1 MSGLR
6 FFADSMH
13 ELIRHERELK
23 RIGSNAESYRRECE
37 TIRRNGLQHPGR
49 RPPDFYAATE
59 GMCAVRKIMGG
70 AE

>member
-6 FFADSMH
+6 FFADTMH
-13 ELIRHERELK
+13 DAIRLERERK
-23 RIGSNAESYRRECE
+23 MIEARAENYLYACEKTRRD
-37 TIRRNGLQHPGR
+37 GLQHPGR
-49 RPPDFYAATE
+49 RSPDFYAATE